1 MRHISNKFTMP
12 YRAASSAAAAMQ
24 VRKITHLHLH
34 QQQLLLGLRHS
45 L

>member
-12 YRAASSAAAAMQ
+12 YRAASAAAAMQ